1 MKRVMAVA
9 LVAGSVLACEGSKSG
24 AIRTFGE
31 KYSCPED
38 RLTAKP
44 SDVRWSTV
52 DAVRLTEP
60 PADVKADPGR
70 LAKWK
75 KDQDDKDRPTREA
88 LDSFDVFE
96 VSGCGHEQLV
106 ACKRPGKSTGCSG
119 HTNCWTRDKPGATPK
134 K

>member
-1 MKRVMAVA
+1 MLLMKRVIAVA
-9 LVAGSVLACEGSKSG
+9 LVASGVVACEGSKSG

-31 KYSCPED
+31 KDSCHED
-38 RLTAKP
+38 RVTARP

-52 DAVRLTEP
+52 AHSVTPTEP
-60 PADVKADPGR
+60 PAEVKADPGR

-75 KDQDDKDRPTREA
+75 KHQDDQERPVIEA

-106 ACKRPGKSTGCSG
+106 GCKRSGKT
-119 HTNCWTRDKPGATPK
+119 T
-134 K
+134 